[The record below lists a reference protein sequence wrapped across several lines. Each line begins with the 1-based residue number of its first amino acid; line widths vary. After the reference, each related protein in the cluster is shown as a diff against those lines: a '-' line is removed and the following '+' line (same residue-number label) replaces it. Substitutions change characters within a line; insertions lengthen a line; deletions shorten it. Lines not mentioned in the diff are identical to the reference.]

1 MEIIIQSL
9 GFTAGDG
16 LESYV
21 REKLDKFDKEARIVR
36 ANVVL
41 FIGSDSNP
49 TKYYCEIRLEVPG
62 NDHFV
67 KKSSDSFETAI
78 VDAVHTLQQAMRK
91 AKEKQLDRNHDSL
104 S

>member
-9 GFTAGDG
+9 GFTAGDS

-41 FIGSDSNP
+41 FIGPDSNP
-49 TKYYCEIRLEVPG
+49 NKYYCEIRLEVPG
-62 NDHFV
+62 NDRFV
-67 KKSSDSFETAI
+67 KKSGDSFETAI
-78 VDAVHTLQQAMRK
+78 VDAVNTLQQAMRK
-91 AKEKQLDRNHDSL
+91 AKEKQLNRNHGS
-104 S
+104 

>member
-9 GFTAGDG
+9 GFTAEDG

-21 REKLDKFDKEARIVR
+21 REKLDKFDREARIVR

-49 TKYYCEIRLEVPG
+49 NKYYCEIRLEVRG
-62 NDHFV
+62 KDHFV
-67 KKSSDSFETAI
+67 KKSGDSFETAI
-78 VDAVHTLQQAMRK
+78 VDTVNTLQQTIRK
-91 AKEKQLDRNHDSL
+91 AKEKQLNRNHGS
-104 S
+104 

>member
-9 GFTAGDG
+9 GFTAGDS
-16 LESYV
+16 LENYV

-41 FIGSDSNP
+41 FIGPDSNP
-49 TKYYCEIRLEVPG
+49 NKCYCEIRLEVPG
-62 NDHFV
+62 KDHFV

-78 VDAVHTLQQAMRK
+78 LDAVNTLQFTMRK
-91 AKEKQLDRNHDSL
+91 AREKQLDRNHGNL
-104 S
+104 P

>member
-9 GFTAGDG
+9 GFTAGDS

-21 REKLDKFDKEARIVR
+21 REKVDKFDKEAKIVR
-36 ANVVL
+36 ANVIL

-49 TKYYCEIRLEVPG
+49 DKYYCEIRLEVPG

-78 VDAVHTLQQAMRK
+78 VDAVNTLQQAMRK
-91 AKEKQLDRNHDSL
+91 AKEKQLDRNHGSL